1 MNIRLISLISKPQ
14 PRIRSA
20 AEFSCCV
27 VAFVMKSDFKE
38 MGEVIPRSGTQKTAG
53 FLPGFTTMNEFHSF
67 TLPFP
72 RFQAIFLH
80 SIKVVACCAEP
91 LQ

>member
-67 TLPFP
+67 TLPF
-72 RFQAIFLH
+72 FIQL
-80 SIKVVACCAEP
+80 KLWLVVP
-91 LQ
+91 NLSSNF